1 MQWAEFKKKWSRR
14 RESASRPGFTA
25 DSGVQPPPP
34 EAQTHNRLLT
44 FAVCLFLALAVWAV
58 FGQTLHHGFV
68 YDDRGYVY
76 ENPAITKGLH
86 WKGVVWAFTH
96 SHGGN
101 WHPLTTLSHMLDCQ
115 LFGLNP
121 RGHHLTN
128 VLLHTASALL
138 LFLVLR
144 KMTGALWR
152 SAFAAAVFAIH
163 PLGVESVAWVAERKD
178 VLSGLFFMLTLW
190 AYLRYTQKQAAR
202 SQSVFSF
209 VLSPAYWLALL
220 LFALGLMSKPM
231 LVTLP
236 FVLLLLDY
244 WPLRRFA
251 RDDSRFTIG
260 QLACEKIPF
269 LLLTAADSI
278 ATIWAQKGAHAIMS
292 GQALDVWSRMGN
304 ALVSYASY
312 LGQMIYPAGL
322 VVLYPHPGN
331 RLSIWR
337 VGLSL
342 LVLIFISAG
351 VLVGRRKWP
360 YGAVGWLWYLGML
373 VPVIG
378 LVQVGVQARADR
390 YTYLPQIGLYLL
402 VAWGLVDLTGGWR
415 GRKVVLGIAGGLA
428 LGGLSVAAR
437 VQTAYWKDSIRL
449 WRHAVDVNAHN
460 ALAHDSLGVALGEQ
474 GQINEAMRQFHEAIR
489 LKPDY
494 AEFHFNLG
502 IALTQ
507 QGKLA
512 EAIQHFEQ
520 ALQLKPDYADA
531 NSGLGTALAQQGKLA
546 EAIQHFE
553 RALQLR
559 PDFPEA
565 RSNLGTALAQQGKLA
580 EAISNYERAL
590 QLRPD
595 FPEAHNTLGLLL
607 AQQGKLAEAIQ
618 HFERALRLKP
628 DYADAHNSLGTALA
642 QQGKLAGAIQHFE
655 RALQLEPD
663 DARAHVNLAAALVRQ
678 GKSAE
683 ALPHFQRALNLAT
696 AQNNAP
702 LAEAIRTKLKSFQ
715 PASPQ
720 PQTP

>member
-1 MQWAEFKKKWSRR
+1 MQWAEFKKKRSRR
-14 RESASRPGFTA
+14 RESASPPGFTA
-25 DSGVQPPPP
+25 DAGVQTLSP
-34 EAQTHNRLLT
+34 EAQTQDRLLT

-68 YDDRGYVY
+68 YDDRDYVY

-86 WKGVVWAFTH
+86 WESVVWAFTH
-96 SHGGN
+96 SHGAN
-101 WHPLTTLSHMLDCQ
+101 WHPLTTLSHMFDCQ

-128 VLLHTASALL
+128 VLLHTASVLL

-152 SAFAAAVFAIH
+152 SAFVAAVFAIH

-190 AYLRYTQKQAAR
+190 AYWRYTQKQAAR
-202 SQSVFSF
+202 SHSFFSF

-244 WPLRRFA
+244 WPLRRFTVG
-251 RDDSRFTIG
+251 DSRFTIG
-260 QLACEKIPF
+260 RLACEKIPF

-278 ATIWAQKGAHAIMS
+278 ATVWAQHGAHAIMS
-292 GQALDVWSRMGN
+292 GQVLDVRARMGN
-304 ALVSYASY
+304 ALISYASY

-331 RLSIWR
+331 RLSVWR

-342 LVLIFISAG
+342 LVLLFISAG
-351 VLVGRRKWP
+351 VLLGRRKWP
-360 YGAVGWLWYLGML
+360 YGVVGWLWYLGML

-390 YTYLPQIGLYLL
+390 YAYLPQIGLYLL
-402 VAWGLVDLTGGWR
+402 VAWGAPDLMRGWR

-428 LGGLSVAAR
+428 LGSLALAAQ
-437 VQTAYWKDSIRL
+437 VQTAYWHDNIRL

-460 ALAHDSLGVALGEQ
+460 ALAHDSLGVALGDQ
-474 GQINEAMRQFHEAIR
+474 GQIDEAIRQFHEALR
-489 LKPDY
+489 LAPDH
-494 AEFHFNLG
+494 ADFHFNLG
-502 IALTQ
+502 IALAQ

-520 ALQLKPDYADA
+520 ALQL
-531 NSGLGTALAQQGKLA
+531 
-546 EAIQHFE
+546 
-553 RALQLR
+553 R
-559 PDFPEA
+559 PDFPD
-565 RSNLGTALAQQGKLA
+565 TH
-580 EAISNYERAL
+580 Y
-590 QLRPD
+590 
-595 FPEAHNTLGLLL
+595 TLGLLL

-618 HFERALRLKP
+618 HFERAL
-628 DYADAHNSLGTALA
+628 
-642 QQGKLAGAIQHFE
+642 
-655 RALQLEPD
+655 QLEPD
-663 DARAHVNLAAALVRQ
+663 DARAHNDLAVALVRQ
-678 GKSAE
+678 GKPAE
-683 ALPHFQRALNLAT
+683 ALPHFQQALNLAT

-702 LAEAIRTKLKSFQ
+702 LAEAIRTELRSLQ

-720 PQTP
+720 PQAP

>member
-1 MQWAEFKKKWSRR
+1 MSRQTTGR
-14 RESASRPGFTA
+14 RSRLKEPAAPPVVIAG
-25 DSGVQPPPP
+25 SGVQPPPP
-34 EAQTHNRLLT
+34 EAQAQDRLLNL
-44 FAVCLFLALAVWAV
+44 AVCLFLALAVWAV
-58 FGQTLHHGFV
+58 FGQTLHHSFV

-76 ENPAITKGLH
+76 ENPAITNGLH

-96 SHGGN
+96 SHGAN

-128 VLLHTASALL
+128 VLLHTASVLL

-152 SAFAAAVFAIH
+152 SAFVAAVFAIH

-190 AYLRYTQKQAAR
+190 AYWRYTQKQPAR
-202 SQSVFSF
+202 SRSFFSF
-209 VLSPAYWLALL
+209 VISPAYWLALL

-244 WPLRRFA
+244 WPLGRFA
-251 RDDSRFTIG
+251 RDGSRFTIG
-260 QLACEKIPF
+260 RLACEKIPF
-269 LLLTAADSI
+269 LLLTAADSM
-278 ATIWAQKGAHAIMS
+278 ATVWAQHGANAIMS
-292 GQALDVWSRMGN
+292 GQVLDVGSRMGN
-304 ALVSYASY
+304 ALISYASY

-331 RLSIWR
+331 RLSVWR

-360 YGAVGWLWYLGML
+360 YAVVGWLWYLGML

-402 VAWGLVDLTGGWR
+402 VAWGLEDLMRGWR
-415 GRKVVLGIAGGLA
+415 GRKIVLGIAGGLA
-428 LGGLSVAAR
+428 LGGLAVAAH
-437 VQTAYWKDSIRL
+437 VQTAYWTDNIRL
-449 WRHAVDVNAHN
+449 WRRAVDVNAHN
-460 ALAHDSLGVALGEQ
+460 ALAHDSLGVALGDQ
-474 GQINEAMRQFHEAIR
+474 GQIDEAIGQFHEAIR
-489 LKPDY
+489 LVPDH

-502 IALTQ
+502 IALAQ
-507 QGKLA
+507 QGKLV
-512 EAIQHFEQ
+512 EAVQHFEQ
-520 ALQLKPDYADA
+520 ALQLKPEYADA
-531 NSGLGTALAQQGKLA
+531 SEGLGTALAQQGKLA
-546 EAIQHFE
+546 EAV
-553 RALQLR
+553 R
-559 PDFPEA
+559 
-565 RSNLGTALAQQGKLA
+565 
-580 EAISNYERAL
+580 
-590 QLRPD
+590 
-595 FPEAHNTLGLLL
+595 
-607 AQQGKLAEAIQ
+607 
-618 HFERALRLKP
+618 
-628 DYADAHNSLGTALA
+628 
-642 QQGKLAGAIQHFE
+642 HFE

-663 DARAHVNLAAALVRQ
+663 DAGAHNNLAVALVGQ

-683 ALPHFQRALNLAT
+683 ALPHFQQALNLAT
-696 AQNNAP
+696 GQNNAP
-702 LAEAIRTKLKSFQ
+702 LVEAIRTKLRSFQ

-720 PQTP
+720 PQTR

>member
-152 SAFAAAVFAIH
+152 SAFVAAVFAIH

-331 RLSIWR
+331 RLSVWR

-474 GQINEAMRQFHEAIR
+474 GQVNEAMRQFHEAIR

-531 NSGLGTALAQQGKLA
+531 NSG
-546 EAIQHFE
+546 
-553 RALQLR
+553 
-559 PDFPEA
+559 
-565 RSNLGTALAQQGKLA
+565 LGTALAQQGKLA

>member
-1 MQWAEFKKKWSRR
+1 L
-14 RESASRPGFTA
+14 
-25 DSGVQPPPP
+25 
-34 EAQTHNRLLT
+34 N
-44 FAVCLFLALAVWAV
+44 FAVCLFLALAVWGV

-86 WKGVVWAFTH
+86 WEGVVWAFTH
-96 SHGGN
+96 THGAN
-101 WHPLTTLSHMLDCQ
+101 WHPLTTLSHMLDYQ

-128 VLLHTASALL
+128 VLLHTASVLL

-152 SAFAAAVFAIH
+152 SAFVAAVFAIH

-190 AYLRYTQKQAAR
+190 AYMRYTQKQLAR
-202 SQSVFSF
+202 SQSFFSF

-251 RDDSRFTIG
+251 MGDSRFTIG

-278 ATIWAQKGAHAIMS
+278 ATVWAQHGAHAIMS
-292 GQALDVWSRMGN
+292 GQVLDVRSRMGN
-304 ALVSYASY
+304 ALISYASY

-322 VVLYPHPGN
+322 VALYPHPGG
-331 RLSIWR
+331 RLSVWR

-360 YGAVGWLWYLGML
+360 YVVVGWLWYLGML

-390 YTYLPQIGLYLL
+390 YVYLPQIGLYLL
-402 VAWGLVDLTGGWR
+402 VAWGLADLMRGWR

-428 LGGLSVAAR
+428 LGGLAVTAR
-437 VQTAYWKDSIRL
+437 VQTAYWQDNIKL
-449 WRHAVDVNAHN
+449 WRHAVDVNPHN

-474 GQINEAMRQFHEAIR
+474 GQLDEAIRQFHEAIR
-489 LKPDY
+489 LEPDH
-494 AEFHFNLG
+494 AEVHFNLG
-502 IALTQ
+502 IALAQ

-512 EAIQHFEQ
+512 EAIQHFER
-520 ALQLKPDYADA
+520 AIQLKPDHADA
-531 NSGLGTALAQQGKLA
+531 NGSLGTALAQQGKLA

-553 RALQLR
+553 RAIQLK

-565 RSNLGTALAQQGKLA
+565 LNNLGTALAQQGKLA
-580 EAISNYERAL
+580 DAISNYERAL

-595 FPEAHNTLGLLL
+595 LPEVHNTLGLLL
-607 AQQGKLAEAIQ
+607 AQQGKSAEAIQ
-618 HFERALRLKP
+618 HFERA
-628 DYADAHNSLGTALA
+628 
-642 QQGKLAGAIQHFE
+642 I
-655 RALQLEPD
+655 QLEPD
-663 DARAHVNLAAALVRQ
+663 DARAHNNLAVVLVRQ

-683 ALPHFQRALNLAT
+683 ALPHFQKALNLAT

-702 LAEAIRTKLKSFQ
+702 LAEAIRTKLRSFQ